1 MLDHPDV
8 DRRQLFDLV
17 TCRLADREALAFAED
32 VTTAAALRPMLD
44 DLLDRPRPQQ
54 RPPVA
59 LVTVLSAAFAARKI
73 LTARRRRR
81 RIGARRRRRVT

>member
-44 DLLDRPRPQQ
+44 DLLDRPPPNNGRP
-54 RPPVA
+54 
-59 LVTVLSAAFAARKI
+59 
-73 LTARRRRR
+73 
-81 RIGARRRRRVT
+81 